1 MNFQDPMPWG
11 VFRCRSWLRLLGWIA
26 VFVVTTVLA
35 SNTMAQTNDPWRV
48 NNERI
53 FKFNDFMDEIA
64 VKPIA
69 RTYRLFVPRFGR
81 QIIGNFFSNIDD
93 INVFVNDLLQ
103 LKFDAA
109 VSDSGRFLINS
120 SIGLLGFFDVA
131 TGFELRKN
139 EEDFG
144 QTLAYWG
151 VGTGPYVVLPVFGA
165 SNVRDSFGL
174 VLDTLFNPMQYQDD
188 ESLRLTFWLLE
199 ELDARSRVLALD
211 ELIVGD
217 EYLFIR
223 EAYIQRREFLISDGR
238 SAEVFGSF

>member
-1 MNFQDPMPWG
+1 MF
-11 VFRCRSWLRLLGWIA
+11 A
-26 VFVVTTVLA
+26 VSSVLA
-35 SNTMAQTNDPWRV
+35 SNAMAQTLDPWRV
-48 NNERI
+48 SNERI
-53 FKFNDFMDEIA
+53 FNFNDFIDEIV
-64 VKPIA
+64 VKPVA
-69 RTYRLFVPRFGR
+69 RTYSLFVPRFGR
-81 QIIGNFFSNIDD
+81 QFIGNFFSNIDD

-120 SIGLLGFFDVA
+120 SIGLFGFFDVA

-144 QTLAYWG
+144 QTLAHWG
-151 VGTGPYVVLPVFGA
+151 VGTGPYVVLPMSGA

-174 VLDTLFNPMQYQDD
+174 VLDTLFNPVQYQNE
-188 ESLRLTFWLLE
+188 ESLRITFWLLE
-199 ELDARSRVLALD
+199 ELDARARVLSLD

-223 EAYIQRREFLISDGR
+223 EAYIQRRGFLTSDGR
-238 SAEVFGSF
+238 NVEIFGGF

>member
-1 MNFQDPMPWG
+1 MF
-11 VFRCRSWLRLLGWIA
+11 A
-26 VFVVTTVLA
+26 VSSVLA
-35 SNTMAQTNDPWRV
+35 SNAMAQTLDPWRV
-48 NNERI
+48 SNERI
-53 FKFNDFMDEIA
+53 FNFNDFIDEIV
-64 VKPIA
+64 VKPVA
-69 RTYRLFVPRFGR
+69 RTYGLFVPRFGR
-81 QIIGNFFSNIDD
+81 QFIGNFFSNIDD

-120 SIGLLGFFDVA
+120 SIGLFGFFDVA

-144 QTLAYWG
+144 QTLAHWG
-151 VGTGPYVVLPVFGA
+151 VGTGPYVVLPMFGA

-174 VLDTLFNPMQYQDD
+174 VLDTLFNPVQYQNE
-188 ESLRLTFWLLE
+188 ESLRITFWLLE
-199 ELDARSRVLALD
+199 ELDARARVLSLD

-223 EAYIQRREFLISDGR
+223 EAYIQRRGFLISDGR
-238 SAEVFGSF
+238 NVEIFGGF

>member
-1 MNFQDPMPWG
+1 MPSLG
-11 VFRCRSWLRLLGWIA
+11 FRRRSCLRLVGWIA
-26 VFVVTTVLA
+26 VFVLSSVLA
-35 SNTMAQTNDPWRV
+35 SKAMAQTQDPWRV

-53 FKFNDFMDEIA
+53 FRFNDFIDELL
-64 VKPIA
+64 VKPVA
-69 RTYRLFVPRFGR
+69 RTYGLFVPRFGR
-81 QIIGNFFSNIDD
+81 QLIGNFFSNIDD

-120 SIGLLGFFDVA
+120 SIGLFGLFDVA

-174 VLDTLFNPMQYQDD
+174 VLDTLFNPSQYQNE

-238 SAEVFGSF
+238 NADIFGSF

>member
-1 MNFQDPMPWG
+1 MPRR
-11 VFRCRSWLRLLGWIA
+11 VFRCRSWLRLLRWIA
-26 VFVVTTVLA
+26 LFVAITVLA
-35 SNTMAQTNDPWRV
+35 SNAMAQTHDPWRV

-144 QTLAYWG
+144 QTLAHWG

-238 SAEVFGSF
+238 NAEVFGSF

>member
-1 MNFQDPMPWG
+1 MF
-11 VFRCRSWLRLLGWIA
+11 A
-26 VFVVTTVLA
+26 VSSVLA
-35 SNTMAQTNDPWRV
+35 SNAMAQTLDPWRV
-48 NNERI
+48 SNERI
-53 FKFNDFMDEIA
+53 FNFNDFIDEIV
-64 VKPIA
+64 VKPVA
-69 RTYRLFVPRFGR
+69 RTYSLFVPRFGR
-81 QIIGNFFSNIDD
+81 QLIGNFFSNIDD

-109 VSDSGRFLINS
+109 VSDCGRFLINS
-120 SIGLLGFFDVA
+120 SIGLFGFFDVA

-144 QTLAYWG
+144 QTLAHWG

-174 VLDTLFNPMQYQDD
+174 VLDTLFNPVQYQNE
-188 ESLRLTFWLLE
+188 ESLRITFWLLE
-199 ELDARSRVLALD
+199 ELDARARVLALD

-223 EAYIQRREFLISDGR
+223 EAYIQRRGFLISDGR
-238 SAEVFGSF
+238 NVEIFGGF

>member
-1 MNFQDPMPWG
+1 MF
-11 VFRCRSWLRLLGWIA
+11 A
-26 VFVVTTVLA
+26 VSSVLA
-35 SNTMAQTNDPWRV
+35 SNAMAQTLDPWRV
-48 NNERI
+48 SNERI
-53 FKFNDFMDEIA
+53 FNFNDFIDEIV
-64 VKPIA
+64 VKPVA
-69 RTYRLFVPRFGR
+69 RTYSLFVPRFGR
-81 QIIGNFFSNIDD
+81 QFIGNFFSNIDD

-120 SIGLLGFFDVA
+120 SIGLFGFFDVA

-144 QTLAYWG
+144 QTLAHWG

-174 VLDTLFNPMQYQDD
+174 VLDTLFNPVQYQNE
-188 ESLRLTFWLLE
+188 ESLRITFWLLE
-199 ELDARSRVLALD
+199 ELDARARVLALD

-223 EAYIQRREFLISDGR
+223 EAYIQRRGFLISDGR
-238 SAEVFGSF
+238 NVEIFGGF